1 MMKTRNHLIVL
12 VLFTLVVCGFTLTA
26 VAQTGTEKS
35 NLYLVVGSEG
45 PGFTSPQEAI
55 QVLEKGILPTFDA
68 LLKLQEEKKIIAG
81 GLPIGDRALVMVVK
95 ASSNQEVDKMLRS
108 LPAWGALKWK
118 VTALESIAGRAAQE
132 REILGQLKKMIA
144 K

>member
-1 MMKTRNHLIVL
+1 MNARTHLFVFL
-12 VLFTLVVCGFTLTA
+12 LTTLVVCGFALTA
-26 VAQTGTEKS
+26 LAQAGARQS
-35 NLYLVVGSEG
+35 NLYLVIGSEG

-55 QVLEKGILPTFDA
+55 QILEKGILPTLDA
-68 LLKLQEEKKIIAG
+68 ILKLRREGKIIAG
-81 GLPIGDRALVMVVK
+81 GLPVGGRALVMIVQ

-118 VTALESIAGRAAQE
+118 VTALESFAGRAAQE
-132 REILGQLKKMIA
+132 REILSQLKKTTV

>member
-1 MMKTRNHLIVL
+1 MKARTHLFML
-12 VLFTLVVCGFTLTA
+12 VLLTLFVCGFTLTA
-26 VAQTGTEKS
+26 IAQTGTEQS

-45 PGFTSPQEAI
+45 PGFTSPQEAV

-68 LLKLQEEKKIIAG
+68 ILKLKKEGKIIAG
-81 GLPIGDRALVMVVK
+81 GLPVGDRAMVMIVQ
-95 ASSNQEVDKMLRS
+95 ASSNQEVDKMLRR

-118 VTALESIAGRAAQE
+118 VTALESFAGRATQE
-132 REILGQLKKMIA
+132 RRILEMLKKTTM